1 MQSNAT
7 QLIYLKE
14 ILIEYIH
21 YTKGIEVEEKSMS
34 KVYFAA
40 ARVKKWKYAE
50 SMPGKLE
57 RLLKKIDLSDHFE
70 SKEWVAVK
78 THFGSEGAHRI
89 VRPVFLKKVTDAL
102 RTIGAKPFVTDT
114 VRIRGLDYLEI
125 ANQNG
130 INHLS
135 VGSPVILAD
144 GLYGNDSIMVKSGDI
159 LGEIA
164 IASVIHDVPAMVVC
178 SHVKGHINAGYA
190 GAIKNLAMGG
200 VSSAHRHCGWKCGRG
215 AMHTIGEGKLV
226 WDEQKC
232 TFCYQCEEVC
242 PLDCIEFKEGTL
254 TYDNERCW
262 RCGRCTRVCPGEGL
276 TLPGDDELFMKSLAE
291 AASAVLGT
299 FKPGRV
305 LYINFLT
312 EIQPECDCMPAADV
326 PIIQDLGIL
335 ISYDLVAVEQAS
347 IQMLRD
353 AKPLPAS
360 LASDE
365 NIPEGADILTKLH
378 HKPHLL
384 QIDESERLGLGSRK
398 YELIELD

>member
-1 MQSNAT
+1 
-7 QLIYLKE
+7 
-14 ILIEYIH
+14 
-21 YTKGIEVEEKSMS
+21 VEERSMS

-50 SMPGKLE
+50 SLPGKLE
-57 RLLKKIDLSDHFE
+57 RLLKNIDLSGYFE

-89 VRPVFLKKVTDAL
+89 VRPVFLKKVTESLKMA
-102 RTIGAKPFVTDT
+102 GANPFITDT
-114 VRIRGLDYLEI
+114 VRIKGLDYLEV

-130 INHLS
+130 INQLS
-135 VGSPVILAD
+135 VGVPVILGD
-144 GLYGNDSIMVKSGDI
+144 GLYGNDNIMVTSGEI

-164 IASVIHDVPAMVVC
+164 VASVIHDVPAMVVC

-215 AMHTIGEGKLV
+215 AMHTIGEGKLI

-232 TFCYQCEEVC
+232 TFCYNCEEIC
-242 PLDCIEFKEGTL
+242 PLDCIEFKDGAM

-262 RCGRCTRVCPGEGL
+262 RCGRCTRVCPEGGL
-276 TLPGDDELFMKSLAE
+276 TIPGDDELFMKALSE
-291 AASAVLGT
+291 AAAAVLST
-299 FKPGRV
+299 FKPRKV

-326 PIIQDLGIL
+326 PVIQDLGIL
-335 ISYDLVAVEQAS
+335 ISDDLVAIELAS
-347 IQMLRD
+347 IEMLLE

-360 LASDE
+360 LAEDE
-365 NIPEGADILTKLH
+365 NVLNGDDILAKLH
-378 HKPHLL
+378 HKPYRL
-384 QIDESERLGLGSRK
+384 QIDEAVRLGLGSRD
-398 YELIELD
+398 YELVELD